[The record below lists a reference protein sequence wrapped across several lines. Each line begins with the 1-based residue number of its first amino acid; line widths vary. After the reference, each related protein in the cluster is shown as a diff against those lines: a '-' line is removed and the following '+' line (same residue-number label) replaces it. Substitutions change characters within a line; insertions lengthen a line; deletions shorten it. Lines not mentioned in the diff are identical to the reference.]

1 MAICAK
7 RNKQNDEDCSRSTN
21 LPKEGFSFVCIN
33 NACQIHSVVR
43 RKERQ
48 RQEDDSYAGEDQ
60 NCLVLGVRDNGKFVL
75 LDGTELKELWK
86 TERSYSGQMIWSI
99 KKVDNIPRSSI
110 VWCQS
115 RAARSNQAA
124 TLPCPLPKE
133 CVPGSFLHW
142 ESSAPSVFVSL
153 QFQIS

>member
-7 RNKQNDEDCSRSTN
+7 GNKQNDEECSRSTN
-21 LPKEGFSFVCIN
+21 LPEKGFCFSCIH

-75 LDGTELKELWK
+75 LDRTELKELSK
-86 TERSYSGQMIWSI
+86 TERSYSEQRI
-99 KKVDNIPRSSI
+99 
-110 VWCQS
+110 
-115 RAARSNQAA
+115 
-124 TLPCPLPKE
+124 
-133 CVPGSFLHW
+133 
-142 ESSAPSVFVSL
+142 
-153 QFQIS
+153 